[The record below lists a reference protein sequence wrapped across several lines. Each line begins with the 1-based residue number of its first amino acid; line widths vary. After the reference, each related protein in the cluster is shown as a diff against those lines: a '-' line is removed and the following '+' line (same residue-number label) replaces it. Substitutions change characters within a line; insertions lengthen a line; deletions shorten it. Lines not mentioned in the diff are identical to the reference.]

1 LFKLKIKQIYMNQK
15 LKVVVIGASGTIG
28 KELTKSLEAK
38 GHEVI
43 EVSRK
48 SGDFKA
54 DIQDKESL
62 EKLFKE
68 IGSFDAAAIA
78 AGDVV
83 SGPLE
88 MMTDENFAFAIGSK
102 LMGQVNVVRTALSYI
117 SDGGSFTL
125 VSGILS
131 DEPILGG
138 TIGTLV
144 NGGVEGFVKALS
156 HELPRG
162 LRINCIS
169 PNVLTESEVYHP
181 YFPGFVPVDG
191 WKVARAY
198 ERSILGIIN
207 GRIVNVYS

>member
-1 LFKLKIKQIYMNQK
+1 MSFNQK
-15 LKVVVIGASGTIG
+15 LKIVVIGASGTIG
-28 KELTKSLEAK
+28 KELSRSLEAK
-38 GHEVI
+38 GHEVVK
-43 EVSRK
+43 VSRN

-54 DIQDKESL
+54 DIQDKQSLESL
-62 EKLFKE
+62 FKQ
-68 IGSFDAAAIA
+68 IGAFDAVAIA

-83 SGPLE
+83 NGPLE
-88 MMTDENFAFAIGSK
+88 SLTDENFAFAIGNK
-102 LMGQVNVVRTALSYI
+102 LMGQVNVVRTALRNI
-117 SDGGSFTL
+117 ADGGSFTL

-131 DEPILGG
+131 DEPISGG

-169 PNVLTESEVYHP
+169 PNVLTESEAYHP
-181 YFPGFVPVDG
+181 YFPGLVPVDG

-207 GRIVNVYS
+207 GRIVTVYA

>member
-1 LFKLKIKQIYMNQK
+1 MSFGQKLKI
-15 LKVVVIGASGTIG
+15 VVIGASGTIG
-28 KELTKSLEAK
+28 KEVSKSLEAK

-43 EVSRK
+43 KVSRS
-48 SGDFKA
+48 SGDFQA
-54 DIQDKESL
+54 DIQDKKSL
-62 EKLFKE
+62 EALFKQV
-68 IGSFDAAAIA
+68 GTFDAVANA

-83 SGPLE
+83 SGTIESL
-88 MMTDENFAFAIGSK
+88 TDEDFSFALGNK
-102 LMGQVNVVRTALSYI
+102 LMGQINVVRTALPYI
-117 SDGGSFTL
+117 TNGGSFTL
-125 VSGILS
+125 ISGILT

-156 HELPRG
+156 YELPRS

-169 PNVLTESEVYHP
+169 PNVLTESEAYHA
-181 YFPGFVPVDG
+181 YFPGFIPVDG

-207 GRIVNVYS
+207 GRIVNV